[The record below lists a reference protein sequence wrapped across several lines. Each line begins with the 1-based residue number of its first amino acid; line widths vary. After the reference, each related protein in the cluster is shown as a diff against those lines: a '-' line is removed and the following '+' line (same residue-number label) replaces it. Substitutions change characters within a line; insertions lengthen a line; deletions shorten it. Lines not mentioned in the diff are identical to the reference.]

1 MWDIFTK
8 HHYKYNAKLFFFAI
22 CMWKLFWRIILRW
35 QYHNVHCDF
44 RKVTVKFNRR
54 RINGEPF
61 GGQLIKAPCFT
72 RATVRLLC
80 GMSESESLR
89 NRLAKAVT
97 CIYQKSTSINYLG
110 YWWKHKR
117 YRPTEKKLQ
126 KKCRYPFGTGISY
139 RFTVR
144 LTYTV
149 VKHKKKGRSG
159 YMKSHKFFAWA
170 TVFCFVMTMITGY
183 KRQ

>member
-1 MWDIFTK
+1 M
-8 HHYKYNAKLFFFAI
+8 
-22 CMWKLFWRIILRW
+22 
-35 QYHNVHCDF
+35 NVSTMFYPVLWHSSY
-44 RKVTVKFNRR
+44 V
-54 RINGEPF
+54 ELP
-61 GGQLIKAPCFT
+61 
-72 RATVRLLC
+72 
-80 GMSESESLR
+80 ESESRDGDTETYVFEHLMPVKVEDS
-89 NRLAKAVT
+89 NNKHWYWMKYIAEEIDFWT
-97 CIYQKSTSINYLG
+97 CNNAYKELYDRQAFQGTI
-110 YWWKHKR
+110 
-117 YRPTEKKLQ
+117 
-126 KKCRYPFGTGISY
+126 KKCQCSFGTGISY